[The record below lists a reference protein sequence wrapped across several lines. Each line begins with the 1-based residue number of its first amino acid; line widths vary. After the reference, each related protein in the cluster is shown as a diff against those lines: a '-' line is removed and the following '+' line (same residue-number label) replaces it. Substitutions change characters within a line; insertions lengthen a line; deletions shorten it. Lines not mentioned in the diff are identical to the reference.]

1 MLLPLF
7 LLLGDT
13 DPAAIYNGR
22 AGRLDVQPP
31 RLEAEVV
38 VDGTLDEGAWS
49 AAAMLTGFSQFTP
62 VDGVAAADSTE
73 VLVWYSPT
81 AIHFGIR
88 AFEALGAVLATLAV
102 RV

>member
-22 AGRLDVQPP
+22 AGQLDVQPP

-73 VLVWYSPT
+73 VLGGEVKGKRDKTPPAPT
-81 AIHFGIR
+81 P
-88 AFEALGAVLATLAV
+88 AVQG
-102 RV
+102 